1 MFKSLSHA
9 HTLQVRPDQIPE
21 SVLHLVIWP
30 HSNGVLGEKWEFITT
45 WAVWL
50 PSYFLTWLQQV
61 PARCVASSVLPVCI
75 LMWLFFF
82 SFSKRKKIV
91 LNITQC
97 SGSFQSFITN
107 TSADKCNTPFPA
119 YIRTYTQIYKHLN
132 THTHTHTHIL
142 PNQLWAGPHKWISR
156 NPKPSESQP
165 LLPCP
170 SHHHCGIL
178 P

>member
-1 MFKSLSHA
+1 M
-9 HTLQVRPDQIPE
+9 
-21 SVLHLVIWP
+21 WP
-30 HSNGVLGEKWEFITT
+30 L
-45 WAVWL
+45 L
-50 PSYFLTWLQQV
+50 CFLFV
-61 PARCVASSVLPVCI
+61 SSCD
-75 LMWLFFF
+75 FSF

-107 TSADKCNTPFPA
+107 TSADKCNTAFPA
-119 YIRTYTQIYKHLN
+119 YIRTCTQIYKHLN
-132 THTHTHTHIL
+132 THTHTHIL

-156 NPKPSESQP
+156 NPKP

-178 P
+178 SEIYHTLPWTHKQWVRKQPFISLVHRKPGFSLRKSRIQALVPSPEGPDGLD